1 MRKNCVSIDL
11 DNKLKIILEH
21 VYSDCTLILCLNSTF
36 LTGLFINHQWW
47 PRMGLPFWSN
57 HQQFVIIL
65 VRITWNGLRS
75 GNQQSAMFDL
85 LRTVRNL
92 KKKKKFITNTKKNW
106 SAQKSGSSNPLDA
119 SAMWTA
125 RWSKLKFQEMLT
137 AGRLSQNRSNNK
149 LGLYIKK
156 R

>member
-47 PRMGLPFWSN
+47 PRMGLTFWSN

-92 KKKKKFITNTKKNW
+92 KKKKNS
-106 SAQKSGSSNPLDA
+106 SATPRKTDPHKS
-119 SAMWTA
+119 
-125 RWSKLKFQEMLT
+125 QEVGIHWMHQLCEQHIDPNLNS
-137 AGRLSQNRSNNK
+137 RK
-149 LGLYIKK
+149 C
-156 R
+156 